1 MGFFSSLL
9 GKDSA
14 NAATALGQR
23 NMGRINQG
31 YDDAGRQRTTQ
42 YGTAT
47 GRLEPMFGQAQRG
60 GNLLAD
66 TYGING
72 DDARRR
78 SFDTYSSDPFN
89 AHSGQVT
96 SNALSNIMRTSASR
110 GMGNSGASQLAM
122 SRAGL
127 ESQDRRIADWRQGL
141 SGFGGQAAGL
151 GTALAGLD
159 TGYGDAMAGDAIGRS
174 NALNSTDANATMAAN
189 NARMSGVNNL
199 LGIAGNIGGMA
210 MGGMA
215 PGGMLRGMFGGGA
228 STGSQWTNPD
238 TGGSWNGRSY
248 GGFR

>member
-1 MGFFSSLL
+1 MGFFSDLM
-9 GKDSA
+9 GKTSA

-72 DDARRR
+72 DDARQR
-78 SFDTYSSDPFN
+78 SFETYSSDPFN
-89 AHSGQVT
+89 AQSGQIT
-96 SNALSNIMRTSASR
+96 NNLLSNIMRTNASR

-141 SGFGGQAAGL
+141 SGFGNQAAGL

-199 LGIAGNIGGMA
+199 MSGIGFLGGQAISAF
-210 MGGMA
+210 A
-215 PGGMLRGMFGGGA
+215 PGGMGKSMFGGGA
-228 STGSQWTNPD
+228 STGSQWVNPD